1 MTTIINI
8 GPEPLLATL
17 DERGWTKG
25 TYAAGDGGAVCLHGA
40 IRLCSPVPGDAHLI
54 ERVAVRQ
61 GWGTGWNDEEA
72 RTELEV
78 RELLAK
84 GVHITDADLAATF
97 GPNWAAVVEVVRT
110 VASATPHQLQSL
122 GAALG
127 ATLGAAWDAAW
138 GAARDADLGAATV
151 AVVAV
156 VWDLA
161 TEDSPFT
168 FAHRD
173 ILMGPW
179 VSVFGLPKA
188 LEETK

>member
-127 ATLGAAWDAAW
+127 AGWDAA
-138 GAARDADLGAATV
+138 RDAATV

>member
-8 GPEPLLATL
+8 DPTAILTVL

>member
-8 GPEPLLATL
+8 DPAPLLATL
-17 DERGWTKG
+17 DERGWTQGVYAG
-25 TYAAGDGGAVCLHGA
+25 TDSGAVCLHGA

-122 GAALG
+122 GAAW
-127 ATLGAAWDAAW
+127 GAAWDAAW
-138 GAARDADLGAATV
+138 GAARDAALGAATV